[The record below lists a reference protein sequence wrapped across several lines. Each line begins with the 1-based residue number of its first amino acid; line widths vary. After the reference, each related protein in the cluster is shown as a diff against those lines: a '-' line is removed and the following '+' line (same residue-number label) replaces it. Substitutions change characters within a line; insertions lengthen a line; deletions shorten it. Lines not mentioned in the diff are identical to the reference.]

1 MSFRWQMIAIA
12 TACVLAFI
20 LISTQ
25 PETSAPGQA
34 KAESL
39 VAQAQQQA
47 ALEATRARQFVTH
60 DRQLRERQEQL
71 RAAEADLAA
80 KAQAGTKMIASR
92 QMLQQSK
99 GGAWLQLI
107 TTNRPLYLALRAQA
121 AKLPGGVT
129 PCTICDGKSYLSGC
143 VLCDHNNGKCPSC
156 KGTGRTVNHNY
167 CPVCVGSGKCFGCN
181 GIGRMLCPFCDDG
194 MIDVRRAPPAT
205 TIPIE

>member
-1 MSFRWQMIAIA
+1 MSFRWQMISIA
-12 TACVLAFI
+12 TACALAFI
-20 LISTQ
+20 LIASQ
-25 PETSAPGQA
+25 PETAAPGHA
-34 KAESL
+34 APESV
-39 VAQAQQQA
+39 VAQAQQKA
-47 ALEATRARQFVTH
+47 VLEATRASQFVTH

-80 KAQAGTKMIASR
+80 KAEAGAKMIASR
-92 QMLQQSK
+92 QLFQQSK
-99 GGAWLQLI
+99 AGAWLQLI

-121 AKLPGGVT
+121 AKALGGVT

-156 KGTGRTVNHNY
+156 QGTGRTVNHNY
-167 CPVCVGSGKCFGCN
+167 CPVCVGSGKCFSCN

-194 MIDVRRAPPAT
+194 MIDIRRAPPAT